1 MELQVQSL
9 RTFIGS
15 SDYAVSRAF
24 YSEIGFREHAI
35 SEKMSI
41 FQRDGHVFFLQD
53 YYVKDWLE
61 NTMLLI
67 EVNDAALWFQHLTE
81 LGIAQKYTGAKL
93 LPLAQEDWA
102 DVCRV
107 MGPAG
112 ELLHFAQF
120 RNR

>member
-1 MELQVQSL
+1 MELQIQSL

-15 SDYAVSRAF
+15 LDYAVSRSF
-24 YSEIGFREHAI
+24 YTELGFQEYVI
-35 SEKMSI
+35 SEKMSV
-41 FQRDGHVFFLQD
+41 FQRDGHVFYLQD

-67 EVNDAALWFQHLTE
+67 EVDDATLWFQYLKE
-81 LGIAQKYTGAKL
+81 LGIEQKYTGVQL

-107 MGPAG
+107 IGPAG
-112 ELLHFAQF
+112 ELLHFARF